1 MKQFI
6 RGLCVLGLGLILTTV
21 GFSGVGGNE
30 SAPKRGRRAQ
40 EKVEIQ
46 VTPWGRSQAE
56 VDAANVRVEH
66 SAEVQ
71 KELNGT
77 RYRLLESRYVEN
89 EVKGQ
94 PAQIPTRLRTV
105 FYDYTN
111 DRTIIAESGFD
122 ESSPVTVRQEFYQP
136 NPNDEEFAEA
146 VRVLQ
151 NDARF
156 TARMRGEQIR
166 TFRPMPPVTVLGGT
180 TERLVNV
187 GIEGLANSNDNEV
200 VSVSVKR
207 AEVVRYDNRAPQ
219 TSSAAP
225 DACGIPSANQGVVG
239 RGTAGQY
246 QMTVFQGGRTPL
258 WEMLVIRPA
267 ASSGTMASGIE
278 IRDVK
283 YKGKSVLKRG
293 NAPVL
298 NVLYIPR
305 PGEGSCG
312 PYRDWQYNE
321 GYFNAPATGAT
332 YPNGE
337 FGGIA
342 VLADGQTATTSLEN
356 GTDTGNFRGVA
367 IYRQNNETVMV
378 SEMEAGWYRYIMEWR
393 FADDGTI
400 RPRYGF
406 GATNNSC
413 VCSRHNHHVY
423 WRFDFDIVNPTNK
436 VFQVERGRK
445 FLKPITT
452 EMTGFKSVQTNRS
465 LLIQNSTGDEAY
477 MLVPNIT
484 DGDAIFKY
492 TETGVT
498 TDFGR
503 NDFWVLRYKN
513 VVGGSDF
520 QNEIDD
526 GWTSIGGSCT
536 TNGGACINITP
547 FVNNESVLNQDV
559 VVWYGAHFVHADGA
573 NLMNPDRSP
582 SILSGTHVV
591 GPDIRPV
598 RW

>member
-1 MKQFI
+1 MKQFNRVI
-6 RGLCVLGLGLILTTV
+6 SVLGLGLILTTV

-30 SAPKRGRRAQ
+30 SAPKREKRAQ
-40 EKVEIQ
+40 QKVEIK
-46 VTPWGRSQAE
+46 VTPWGRSQTE
-56 VDAANVRVEH
+56 IDAANARIER
-66 SAEVQ
+66 SAAVQ

-77 RYRLLESRYVEN
+77 RYRLLESSYIEN

-94 PAQIPTRLRTV
+94 PAQIPTELRVV

-111 DRTIIAESGFD
+111 DRTIIAVSGFD
-122 ESSPVTVRQEFYQP
+122 SSSPVNVRQEFYQP

-146 VRVLQ
+146 VRILQ
-151 NDARF
+151 GDARF
-156 TARMRGEQIR
+156 AGLMRGEQVR
-166 TFRPMPPVTVLGGT
+166 TFRPMPPVTVLSGT
-180 TERLVNV
+180 TERLVNI
-187 GIEGLANSNDNEV
+187 GIEGLANSADNEV

-207 AEVVRYDNRAPQ
+207 AEIIRYDQRAPQ
-219 TSSAAP
+219 TSAAAP
-225 DACGIPSANQGVVG
+225 DACGIASAGQGVVG

-246 QMTVFQGGRTPL
+246 QMTVLQDRTPL

-283 YKGKSVLKRG
+283 YKGKSVMKRG

-321 GYFNAPATGAT
+321 GFFDAPATGASF
-332 YPNGE
+332 PNGTS
-337 FGGIA
+337 GGIT
-342 VLADGQTATTSLEN
+342 VLADGQIATTSLEG

-367 IYRQNNETVMV
+367 IYKQNNEIVMV

-393 FADDGTI
+393 FANDGTI

-423 WRFDFDIVNPTNK
+423 WRFDFDIVNPINK
-436 VFQVERGRK
+436 VFQVEKGRK
-445 FLKPITT
+445 FLKPVTT
-452 EMTGFKSVQTNRS
+452 EMTTLKNIQTNRS

-492 TETGVT
+492 PENGTT
-498 TDFGR
+498 TDYGR
-503 NDFWVLRYKN
+503 SDLWVLKYKN
-513 VVGGSDF
+513 VVGGTNV

-526 GWTSIGGSCT
+526 GWSSIGGSCSAT
-536 TNGGACINITP
+536 SGSCINITP
-547 FVNNESVLNQDV
+547 FINNESVVNQDV

-573 NLMNPDRSP
+573 NLINPDRSP

>member
-1 MKQFI
+1 MKQFN
-6 RGLCVLGLGLILTTV
+6 RVLSVLGLGLILTTA
-21 GFSGVGGNE
+21 GFSSVGGNE
-30 SAPKRGRRAQ
+30 SVPKREKRAQ
-40 EKVEIQ
+40 QKVEIK
-46 VTPWGRSQAE
+46 VTTWGRSQTE
-56 VDAANVRVEH
+56 IDAANARIER
-66 SAEVQ
+66 SAAVQ

-77 RYRLLESRYVEN
+77 RYRLLESSYIEN
-89 EVKGQ
+89 ETKGQ
-94 PAQIPTRLRTV
+94 PTQVPTQLRAV

-111 DRTIIAESGFD
+111 DRTIVAESGFD
-122 ESSPVTVRQEFYQP
+122 SATPVTVHQEFYQP

-151 NDARF
+151 GDARF
-156 TARMRGEQIR
+156 TALLRGDKVR
-166 TFRPMPPVTVLGGT
+166 AFRAMPPVTVLSGT
-180 TERLVNV
+180 TERLVN
-187 GIEGLANSNDNEV
+187 IGLDGLGDAANNEV
-200 VSVSVKR
+200 VSVSIKR
-207 AEVVRYDNRAPQ
+207 AEVIRYDNRAPD
-219 TSSAAP
+219 TSLANTGS
-225 DACGIPSANQGVVG
+225 CGIPSAGQGSTA

-246 QMTVFQGGRTPL
+246 QLSVFQDRTAL

-293 NAPVL
+293 HAPVL

-305 PGEGSCG
+305 PGESTCG

-321 GYFNAPATGAT
+321 GFFNAPATGAT
-332 YPNGE
+332 YPNGTS
-337 FGGIA
+337 GGIA
-342 VLADGQTATTSLEN
+342 ILADGQIATTSLES
-356 GTDTGNFRGVA
+356 GVDSGNFRGVA
-367 IYRQNNETVMV
+367 IYRQNDEIVMV
-378 SEMEAGWYRYIMEWR
+378 SEMDAGWYRYIMEWR
-393 FADDGTI
+393 FANDGTI

-406 GATNNSC
+406 GATNNGC
-413 VCSRHNHHVY
+413 VCYRHNHHVY
-423 WRFDFDIVNPTNK
+423 WRFDFDIVNPVNK
-436 VFQVERGRK
+436 VFQVEKGRK
-445 FLKPITT
+445 FLQPVTT
-452 EMTGFKSVQTNRS
+452 EMTRFKNIQTNRS

-492 TETGVT
+492 PETGVT
-498 TDFGR
+498 TDYGR
-503 NDFWVLRYKN
+503 SDLWVLRYKN
-513 VVGGSDF
+513 VAGGSNL

-526 GWTSIGGSCT
+526 GWSSIGGNCT
-536 TNGGACINITP
+536 TTGGSCINITP
-547 FVNNESVLNQDV
+547 FINNESVANQDV